1 MFVSCFPS
9 FPAVSQAGM
18 FFLKHVATYASDQVM
33 VHAKDVKP
41 FGQLKGG
48 DLCPDFVNRTVG
60 PFLRGTSHLYY
71 MYYLSGVDWI
81 HVVKFVGCCFAT

>member
-1 MFVSCFPS
+1 MFMICVCFMFSIVSSCF
-9 FPAVSQAGM
+9 AGRDV
-18 FFLKHVATYASDQVM
+18 FFRKHVATYASDEVM

-41 FGQLKGG
+41 FGQLEGG

-71 MYYLSGVDWI
+71 IYYLSGVD
-81 HVVKFVGCCFAT
+81 

>member
-1 MFVSCFPS
+1 MFMICVCFMFSIVSSCF
-9 FPAVSQAGM
+9 
-18 FFLKHVATYASDQVM
+18 ATYASDQVM

-48 DLCPDFVNRTVG
+48 DLCRDFVNRTVG
-60 PFLRGTSHLYY
+60 PFLPGTSHLYY

-81 HVVKFVGCCFAT
+81 HVGSMS

>member
-1 MFVSCFPS
+1 MFMICVCFMFSIVSSCF
-9 FPAVSQAGM
+9 
-18 FFLKHVATYASDQVM
+18 ATYASDQVM

-60 PFLRGTSHLYY
+60 PFLGGDITFRYIYNYIYITFLVLIGS
-71 MYYLSGVDWI
+71 MS
-81 HVVKFVGCCFAT
+81 